1 MEKTCYAIMPYG
13 GSEQSLKDRF
23 NSVYQLY
30 MLIPAMEK
38 GFTVTREDIQAQ
50 PGSITANIV
59 HHLAEAELVIADLS
73 NNNWNVAYELGIRHC
88 FVKGKTILLCD
99 NKTDLNF
106 DIRGFNVIRYD
117 GDNPAAD
124 MFSIQEMV
132 RKAIAARLKTPTKAD
147 NQVHET
153 FSFAHDNLIDYLDNA
168 EADIASELAQ
178 LKTEY
183 AALSAENE
191 NLKKELQKSGQPLNL
206 ISATHESIIQKI
218 EDAMRS
224 LQYSGDSAVVKLRQ
238 AFAQPNP
245 NYNEIQNIL
254 QQALTEGY
262 MTEGNF
268 RSMYLLFIGQGQPQL
283 TNLILELAE
292 QRYPESLDF
301 KSYLAQAYANNY
313 KTQDKA
319 IQYADEVLQV
329 TVVDG
334 KRYSKCKKIDND
346 QLASCLN
353 AYIHLHRYDI
363 LIEIIPQLLE
373 QVSEHREM
381 LLRNLVAAYRE
392 MGDTAAQV
400 EAMKTLLE
408 EYPMNDVNHYHVF
421 RFLHQMNENMQA
433 FYHLEFA
440 SALDPDDTDYLF
452 ALAGCIFDDHICRSE
467 EYSIRKISR
476 KEECARAAVPFLMQA
491 IQVETSNRCLQKC
504 KDLILRNGI
513 GKYEEIFDQWI
524 SEGMRTFGIPDLDYN
539 GVRYLTQLGDRLD
552 ENLCRQIYNSE
563 MEKGLISCESEA
575 AGEDQTV

>member
-13 GSEQSLKDRF
+13 GDEQSLRDRF
-23 NSVYQLY
+23 NTVYQLY

-50 PGSITANIV
+50 PGSITANII

-117 GDNPAAD
+117 GDNPATD

-132 RKAIAARLKTPTKAD
+132 RKAVAGRLKSPTKAD

-153 FSFAHDNLIDYLDNA
+153 FSFAHDSLIDYLNNA
-168 EADIASELAQ
+168 DADIASELAQ

-183 AALSAENE
+183 AALNAENE
-191 NLKKELQKSGQPLNL
+191 NLKEELKKTGQSINH
-206 ISATHESIIQKI
+206 ISATHESIVQKI

-224 LQYSGDSAVVKLRQ
+224 LQCSGDSAVLKLRQ

-254 QQALTEGY
+254 QQTLTEGY
-262 MTEGNF
+262 MTESNF
-268 RSMYLLFIGQGQPQL
+268 RGMYHLFRTEGQPQL

-301 KSYLAQAYANNY
+301 KSYLAQAYSNNY

-329 TVVDG
+329 TLVDG
-334 KRYSKCKKIDND
+334 KRYSKCKKIDSD
-346 QLASCLN
+346 QLGSCLN
-353 AYIHLHRYDI
+353 AYMHLHRYDI

-373 QVSEHREM
+373 QVSEHRGM
-381 LLRNLVAAYRE
+381 LLRNLAAAYRE
-392 MGDTAAQV
+392 VGDTKAQL

-421 RFLHQMNENMQA
+421 RFLHQMNESLQA
-433 FYHLEFA
+433 FYHLELA

-452 ALAGCIFDDHICRSE
+452 ALAGCIFDEHICRSE
-467 EYSIRKISR
+467 NYSIKKIFR
-476 KEECARAAVPFLMQA
+476 KEECAKAAVPFLMQA
-491 IQVETSNRCLQKC
+491 MQVESSGRCLQKC

-513 GKYEEIFDQWI
+513 GKYEGIFEQWI
-524 SEGMRTFGIPDLDYN
+524 SEGMKTFGIPDLDYY
-539 GVRYLTQLGDRLD
+539 GIKYLPKLGDRLD
-552 ENLCRQIYNSE
+552 ENICRQIYNPE
-563 MEKGLISCESEA
+563 MGKGLVASKS
-575 AGEDQTV
+575 D